1 MNDLCGCSGF
11 FWSMTARS
19 LCGSVMGS
27 LRRPLTR
34 SLRHCCIRYHVAGV
48 FYVVL
53 RRLYVD
59 DVSRERANKA
69 EQEKLLASTD
79 TNGITNSSSNKKRR
93 VAKNPF
99 KYTLLWR
106 GALRRCLKLIAVE
119 LQSLICCQPVAVQT
133 VVTGKDLSRDI
144 VSSFEHLVN
153 VALKFLTHHCELQ
166 VDTIYF
172 NRVIYQFTFLTISV
186 LLPIYCI
193 SYLAVVWL
201 DNVSL
206 CQQHSAQCT
215 NVIIYTV
222 LKIGYL
228 TDVVE

>member
-1 MNDLCGCSGF
+1 MSEHAALLCAFIGF
-11 FWSMTARS
+11 FMHE
-19 LCGSVMGS
+19 
-27 LRRPLTR
+27 R
-34 SLRHCCIRYHVAGV
+34 SLRLFWVLLVYDGALALYHVAGV

-119 LQSLICCQPVAVQT
+119 L
-133 VVTGKDLSRDI
+133 
-144 VSSFEHLVN
+144 
-153 VALKFLTHHCELQ
+153 
-166 VDTIYF
+166 
-172 NRVIYQFTFLTISV
+172 
-186 LLPIYCI
+186 
-193 SYLAVVWL
+193 
-201 DNVSL
+201 
-206 CQQHSAQCT
+206 
-215 NVIIYTV
+215 
-222 LKIGYL
+222 
-228 TDVVE
+228 